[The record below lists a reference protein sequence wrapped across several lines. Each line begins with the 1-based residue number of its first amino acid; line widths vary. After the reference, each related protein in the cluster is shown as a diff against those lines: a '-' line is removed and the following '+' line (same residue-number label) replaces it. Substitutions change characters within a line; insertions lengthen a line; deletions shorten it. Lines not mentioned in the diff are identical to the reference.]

1 MSFNLMSTKNQR
13 LEHSFKQNSNVSQL
27 TLMGYTPL
35 STLLEQSSLTSME
48 VVRLQNSNQVEE
60 LTE

>member
-35 STLLEQSSLTSME
+35 STLLETEQFDFHGGGEASKQQSSGGT
-48 VVRLQNSNQVEE
+48 N
-60 LTE
+60 